1 MLQQEEVGILSREEN
16 TLAITPSKKGVDLF
30 LRVGLFLVHTD
41 LELGNTGN
49 LANVMCQFP
58 AAFLL

>member
-16 TLAITPSKKGVDLF
+16 TLAITPSKKKGVDLF
-30 LRVGLFLVHTD
+30 LRVGLFLVHTY

-49 LANVMCQFP
+49 WPM
-58 AAFLL
+58 